1 MSDEP
6 VFSNV
11 RLEQHAGVTAALAEE
26 IPLAE
31 VLAQEGISESDWSSA
46 DPKWKQALVNAP
58 DLQLK
63 YVQKRRQAEDALGRT
78 ISPVSDDPV
87 AWAGLLAA
95 VNLADDSKD
104 VLKPL
109 GLRATD
115 VSRLGRQWAK
125 RADKD
130 PEVHKQLSEAA
141 GKGSAPKSV
150 QAEPIK
156 LKPFPWT
163 KARATPGPFLG
174 ASGPDRAPQEGAAA
188 LASSAGSEAERLR
201 QRTNDVLPIEEDI
214 DLYAA
219 YGTVLQ
225 LCPEEKSRALALCG
239 LDEAKMNVVAARW
252 KTRLAGDPDLQAEHT
267 MRLGEHR
274 LSLRK
279 LLAGA
284 PGKLP
289 IT

>member
-1 MSDEP
+1 MSDDELI
-6 VFSNV
+6 FFNV

-31 VLAQEGISESDWSSA
+31 VLAQEGIAATEWSSA
-46 DPKWKQALVNAP
+46 DTKWKQALAGAP

-63 YVQKRRQAEDALGRT
+63 YAQKRRQAEDALGRD
-78 ISPVSDDPV
+78 ISPISEDPV

-115 VSRLGRQWAK
+115 LSRLGRKWSK

-141 GKGSAPKSV
+141 GKSPAPKTV
-150 QAEPIK
+150 KADPVK
-156 LKPFPWT
+156 LMPFPWT
-163 KARATPGPFLG
+163 KGHTAEAAPTSSSPSVATV
-174 ASGPDRAPQEGAAA
+174 AS
-188 LASSAGSEAERLR
+188 SEAERLR
-201 QRTNDVLPIEEDI
+201 QRKNDVLPIEEDV

-219 YGTVLQ
+219 YTTVLQ
-225 LCPEEKSRALALCG
+225 LCPQQKARALVLCG
-239 LDEAKMNVVAARW
+239 TDEVRMTSIATRW
-252 KTRLAGDPDLQAEHT
+252 KARLAADPDLQAEHT
-267 MRLGEHR
+267 LRVGEHR
-274 LSLRK
+274 ESLRK

-284 PGKLP
+284 PGRLAVAVADDLR
-289 IT
+289 